1 MHLLSCIFTKFLL
14 HYKLAPTVYFLQ
26 NIKYVILELI
36 TFAKKEFHFS
46 VEIKVSSRMNDM

>member
-26 NIKYVILELI
+26 NINYVILELI